1 MELRSDSDSDVAHS
15 PPVIC
20 AMPMAGRTLPVVNCT
35 QYRHDGTGMSCAAG
49 LKAGIAECSACPS
62 RAPLVAV
69 KMHADSIA
77 EPTARQMRG
86 LGDLVERCIWL
97 LFLGRLDV
105 AQALAARMGRM
116 FGRRRRPAP
125 QGKAGGCGCKA
136 RQEALNRAIPFNRH
150 AH

>member
-1 MELRSDSDSDVAHS
+1 MDDHGTANVQPNPYGVLKPLQVLAVLSCNGTSLNLH
-15 PPVIC
+15 
-20 AMPMAGRTLPVVNCT
+20 NCT
-35 QYRHDGTGMSCAAG
+35 RLRIAGCTPQCALLGKVTDAQCASCPVRVP
-49 LKAGIAECSACPS
+49 I
-62 RAPLVAV
+62 
-69 KMHADSIA
+69 MSIA

-116 FGRRRRPAP
+116 FGRRRKPAP
-125 QGKAGGCGCKA
+125 QGKSSGCGCKA
-136 RQEALNRAIPFNRH
+136 RKDALNRAIPFNRH